1 MNLSLKRLESQGFI
15 EKVKYS
21 DKQIV
26 SNITRA
32 RKDLITAKANIKI
45 DEEWAY
51 TISYHAMLRAGRAL
65 MFSLGY
71 RPKGKN
77 QHKTVVDFCA
87 EILGEDFKNLT
98 ERFNRMRIKRHD
110 FIYEPERPI
119 SKTEVTKS
127 LESAEKFVKEI
138 MDRIQKA
145 NPQKKLF

>member
-1 MNLSLKRLESQGFI
+1 MNLSLKRLESQGLI
-15 EKVKYS
+15 EKINFS

-65 MFSLGY
+65 MFSSGY

-87 EILGEDFKNLT
+87 EMLGKDFKTLT
-98 ERFNRMRIKRHD
+98 TRFNRMRVKRHD
-110 FIYEPERPI
+110 
-119 SKTEVTKS
+119 V
-127 LESAEKFVKEI
+127 
-138 MDRIQKA
+138 
-145 NPQKKLF
+145 